1 MKKWLIFVLQ
11 KYLIHKIEETMK
23 DKLLYNQI
31 DVVLQSLAFI
41 AFVIGLFLGNM
52 KNEWE
57 MIPVVAFFTFAAL
70 QLLGSLFIGFK
81 FDDKRRKLYLK
92 VFLYI
97 QVIGSLL
104 IALLF
109 QVSGDAG
116 FFLFG
121 LIWIVAPFF
130 MAIWCY
136 VNSWKG
142 IKDAQR
148 EMSDEVPFNQ
158 EILDEEMTRN
168 KQI

>member
-1 MKKWLIFVLQ
+1 
-11 KYLIHKIEETMK
+11 MK

-31 DVVLQSLAFI
+31 DVVLQSLVFI
-41 AFVIGLFLGNM
+41 AFIIGIFLGNV

-70 QLLGSLFIGFK
+70 QLLGSLFLGFK

-92 VFLYI
+92 FFLYI

-104 IALLF
+104 MALLF
-109 QVSGDAG
+109 QISGDVGAV
-116 FFLFG
+116 FFVG
-121 LIWIVAPFF
+121 IWMIAPIF

-148 EMSDEVPFNQ
+148 ELQNDVPFNQ
-158 EILDEEMTRN
+158 DILDEEMTQN
-168 KQI
+168 NETL